1 MKSLIITPSGKK
13 EFEIVLTLLS
23 DFGKE
28 RKLLSLED
36 DEEISFAFLMN
47 VADST
52 KEAISKVVTKKTVR

>member
-47 VADST
+47 VEDSP
-52 KEAISKVVTKKTVR
+52 KEVTGRVVTGKTVR